1 MAYDFGGSLSFR
13 MIFNSAA
20 FTEGCRAGSSRNHFH
35 HPADQNRPTDP
46 NIQKLARQPTFAIIA
61 IASGGASAPPNRVAI
76 KMMLWAR
83 PRSSAGNHCE
93 KLRDVLG
100 NAPASPEPKRNRNP
114 SKERKFHANPVAIV
128 NADHQRTMR
137 VRTLRG
143 PMVSPSHPLG
153 ISKIAYAN
161 VNALNTHPI

>member
-1 MAYDFGGSLSFR
+1 
-13 MIFNSAA
+13 NSAGFKKRMPPRITA
-20 FTEGCRAGSSRNHFH
+20 EPLPQSSE
-35 HPADQNRPTDP
+35 QNKAAEPK
-46 NIQKLARQPTFAIIA
+46 NQKLARQPTFAISA
-61 IASGGASAPPNRVAI
+61 IASGGARAPPNRVAI

-100 NAPASPEPKRNRNP
+100 NAPASPAPKRNRNA